1 MLSDL
6 QRATSATVSSLTDDT
21 SRADTGAAYAA
32 YEFVTIALEGMGGV
46 SDESPD
52 LLNPLGYPVSTSV
65 SGGLVEAVA
74 VCNDAH
80 LLSAGS

>member
-6 QRATSATVSSLTDDT
+6 QRASSATVSSLPGNT
-21 SRADTGAAYAA
+21 SQADTGAAYAA
-32 YEFVTIALEGMGGV
+32 CEFVTIALEGMGGV

-65 SGGLVEAVA
+65 SGCLEAVA
-74 VCNDAH
+74 VCNDAY